1 MKPKPPDAPKSPR
14 AARALKA
21 APAPNDPGFPAW
33 CKALPLALAMATEGC
48 ASIRIKAEPFE
59 CPPGAQ
65 EAMEKL
71 GWMGLGKVPARMS
84 VRLDERGPK
93 FGFYT
98 FTLGAPVTGVM
109 DGASKG
115 EVPAGSLL
123 HGTVYKTDAHRNAP
137 LGELRIIYDHVEIPG
152 KGKFPVCVVS
162 GRNAVRELK
171 DGTATAHANVTASP
185 YRNWE
190 PPRD

>member
-1 MKPKPPDAPKSPR
+1 
-14 AARALKA
+14 
-21 APAPNDPGFPAW
+21 
-33 CKALPLALAMATEGC
+33 MATEGC
-48 ASIRIKAEPFE
+48 ASVRIKAEPFE

-71 GWMGLGKVPARMS
+71 GWIGLGKADAYLS
-84 VRLDERGPK
+84 VRLDERAPG
-93 FGFYT
+93 FGLYT

-123 HGTVYKTDAHRNAP
+123 HGTAYKTDALHGAP
-137 LGELRIIYDHVEIPG
+137 LGELRVIYDHVEIPG

-162 GRNAVRELK
+162 GPVAIRELK
-171 DGTATAHANVTASP
+171 DNKATAQANVNASP
-185 YRNWE
+185 ETSWA

>member
-1 MKPKPPDAPKSPR
+1 MKPTPPDAPKSLR
-14 AARALKA
+14 AARAPKA

-59 CPPGAQ
+59 CSPGAVQ
-65 EAMEKL
+65 AMEKL
-71 GWMGLGKVPARMS
+71 GWMGLGKSDARLS
-84 VRLDERGPK
+84 VRLDERAPERGLW
-93 FGFYT
+93 T

-109 DGASKG
+109 DGASQG

-123 HGTVYKTDAHRNAP
+123 HGTAYKTDALPGAP

-162 GRNAVRELK
+162 TPTAIRELK
-171 DGTATAHANVTASP
+171 DDKATAQANVGASP
-185 YRNWE
+185 VTSWE
-190 PPRD
+190 PPRE